1 MRRTYLKR
9 SRSLL
14 VTALLATVPV
24 SGAAANRADRADHAW
39 AMRQRASAVEMIA
52 RLDMTSFRNSIG
64 PRRVAGE
71 RSLAQYGFTE
81 RSAFDDGWAYAKM
94 ADGSWQFG
102 IFVLTDGQTTKRLCV
117 TDDAIDRGTYHAT
130 IPIEVSRQA
139 DGTWRS
145 VHVFARLPGCVS
157 T

>member
-1 MRRTYLKR
+1 MPRTYLKR
-9 SRSLL
+9 SLCLL
-14 VTALLATVPV
+14 VMALSATAPV
-24 SGAAANRADRADHAW
+24 RGAAADRADRANHAW

-71 RSLAQYGFTE
+71 RNLPQYGFTE

-94 ADGSWQFG
+94 TDGSWQFG

-117 TDDAIDRGTYHAT
+117 TDDAIGSGTYHAT
-130 IPIEVSRQA
+130 IPMEVARQA
-139 DGTWRS
+139 DGTWRALR
-145 VHVFARLPGCVS
+145 VFRRLPGCAS
-157 T
+157 